1 MMRVLVLN
9 RRPIVEKIALWFSE
23 AEIDVFLITP
33 KALLYPSG
41 QLPNKAH
48 QYIKEIYPVDNYD
61 SPSVNE
67 LILRLVEEKQID
79 RIISATEIDVLR
91 AAKIREKMGLTGQNE
106 ISALA
111 YRNKWIMKSLLKKH
125 GLPVARMRQITDKQ
139 SVEKFADEC
148 GFPVVIKPVDGGGS
162 VGVQIIHDAAQLQ
175 DINFELL
182 KSGYLVEEWIEG
194 EFFTIDGLM
203 RNGEM
208 LHCWPSHTTAN
219 FSAVSGDSAL
229 LSWMLLP
236 DNPLTTEITALMS
249 RVVMSLP
256 PTPDTTAFHAEA
268 FFCEKTHRLVL
279 CEIACRPGG
288 AGHVPVYEMA
298 FGLNLY
304 KETLLGQAGLRAQET
319 YRHIYPQAMAGFAWF
334 PPKEGVFHYAPNSC
348 PVSGIVDYQL
358 MARTGRYYQAPRSIS
373 DHIAKAFA
381 LQPVDC
387 DPAEVITEID
397 AWWQINAIW
406 WDEESKSNH

>member
-9 RRPIVEKIALWFSE
+9 RRPIVEKIALWF
-23 AEIDVFLITP
+23 AETEIEVFLVTP
-33 KALLYPSG
+33 KALLSELLTASTNSPHRVQKYF
-41 QLPNKAH
+41 K
-48 QYIKEIYPVDNYD
+48 KIYAVDDYD
-61 SPSVNE
+61 SPLVDK
-67 LILRLVEEKQID
+67 LILKLVKEKHID
-79 RIISATEIDVLR
+79 RIVSVTEIDVLR
-91 AAKIREKMGLTGQNE
+91 AAHVRKKIGLVGQNE
-106 ISALA
+106 MSALA
-111 YRNKWIMKSLLKKH
+111 YRNKWVMKSLLRKN
-125 GLPVARMRQITDKQ
+125 GIPVAKMLQVTDRQ
-139 SVEKFADEC
+139 SVEKFANEW
-148 GFPVVIKPVDGGGS
+148 GFPIVIKPVDGGGS

-175 DINFELL
+175 NINFASL
-182 KSGYLVEEWIEG
+182 KQGYIVEEWIEG

-219 FSAVSGDSAL
+219 FSAVSGNSAL

-236 DNPLTTEITALMS
+236 DNPLTMQLSALMS
-249 RVVMSLP
+249 KVIMSLP

-304 KETLLGQAGLRAQET
+304 KETLLGQAGLRSQET
-319 YRHIYPQAMAGFAWF
+319 YQSICPQAMAGFAWF
-334 PPKEGVFHYAPNSC
+334 PPKAGMFSYAPENC
-348 PVSGIVDYQL
+348 PIYGIIDYQL
-358 MARTGRYYQAPRSIS
+358 MARIGQYYQAPHSIS

-381 LQPVDC
+381 LLPVDC
-387 DPAEVITEID
+387 DPASVITEINT
-397 AWWQINAIW
+397 WWKTHALWMEIT
-406 WDEESKSNH
+406 

>member
-1 MMRVLVLN
+1 MRVLVLN
-9 RRPIVEKIALWFSE
+9 RRPIIEKMALWFSE
-23 AEIDVFLITP
+23 AEIDIFLVTP
-33 KALLYPSG
+33 KTLLYPLEKS
-41 QLPNKAH
+41 LNKV
-48 QYIKEIYPVDNYD
+48 YGNIKGIYPVEDYD
-61 SPSVNE
+61 SPLVNN
-67 LILRLVEEKQID
+67 LILKLIEEKQID
-79 RIISATEIDVLR
+79 RIVSATEIDVLR
-91 AAKIREKMGLTGQNE
+91 AAKLREKTGLMGQNE

-111 YRNKWIMKSLLKKH
+111 YRNKWIMKSLLKKNKI
-125 GLPVARMRQITDKQ
+125 PVAKMRQVTDRK
-139 SVEKFADEC
+139 SVEKFVDEC
-148 GFPVVIKPVDGGGS
+148 GFPIVIKPVDGGGS
-162 VGVQIIHDAAQLQ
+162 VGVQIIHHAAQLQ

-219 FSAVSGDSAL
+219 FSAVNGDSAL

-236 DNPLTTEITALMS
+236 DNPLTTKLSGLMS
-249 RVVMSLP
+249 QVIMSLP

-268 FFCEKTHRLVL
+268 FFCEKTHRLVM

-304 KETLLGQAGLRAQET
+304 KETLFGQAGLRAQET
-319 YRHIYPQAMAGFAWF
+319 YQHIQPKMMAGFAWF
-334 PPKEGVFHYAPNSC
+334 PPKEGVFRYAPSSC

-358 MARTGRYYQAPRSIS
+358 MASTGRHYQAPGSIS

-381 LQPVDC
+381 LQAVDR
-387 DPAEVITEID
+387 DPAEVITEVD
-397 AWWQINAIW
+397 AWWKTNVIW
-406 WDEESKSNH
+406 ENEASKSNH